1 MNHRYWKTVVIVM
14 VLCLALLTNIL
25 PQVGYGQSSGNKV
38 SVNYIDVTAFPTLKA
53 AVSVVNLEGIP
64 VQGLGKDAFRLSEDG
79 TDQPF
84 TLVTETVGAVF
95 AFLIDTSGSMAAEST
110 SNATVSRLS
119 QAKDLLI
126 NDNKG
131 FLIKYMDPERR
142 DKVSVI
148 GFSSQLSPTL
158 NLVDDYMAARNAVMP
173 LSPEGGTKLF
183 DALIQALNAFDRTS
197 ETERMR
203 KILFILSD
211 GDDTESAFK
220 DMNEIAR
227 RANERGIQIHVITF
241 GYYKNERP
249 DSYVDKL
256 SGRNDDFLVDKDL
269 RSLALLTGGRYF
281 RYNTATT
288 RSIPED
294 RTPDEIVQFFQSVA
308 KQRDQYMLTFSSKA
322 NTSGSHTIK
331 VQVGEIVAEKTYTVN
346 ISTLKV
352 DIINPPAGTSLPG
365 GRLASDA
372 HLQVRI
378 TFPDNRPRDLDRVE
392 FVVDGN
398 PASLPQLGVRDEA
411 GGKVYEFAWPVRDLE
426 HGDHGIKAR
435 AFDKLGVSGESV
447 PVVLRVDVPWFER
460 VLKWVINN
468 LAIVLATI
476 VVALV
481 MIVTRGAPIRYGTR
495 AVVSAYKSV
504 TELFTPSGTEGS
516 ESRRGPKSARAFLR
530 VVNGPNPG
538 QEYPITDTYTK
549 VGRDPEYAK
558 IVIPERTVSRL
569 HVTIEERQNG
579 KYYVKDEGGTNRAM
593 VDGDL
598 LSVAEERILHSG
610 AIIQLGAVKLEFVLP
625 GADDKDKTQDLR
637 GLPEDAETKT
647 DVFTEPQSSVSSD
660 ETRPI

>member
-1 MNHRYWKTVVIVM
+1 MDYRYWRTGAIIAI
-14 VLCLALLTNIL
+14 LCLALLGSIL

-38 SVNYIDVTAFPTLKA
+38 SVNYIDITAFPTLKA
-53 AVSVVNLEGIP
+53 AVSVVNPEGIP
-64 VQGLGKDAFRLSEDG
+64 VQGLGQNAFRLSEDG

-84 TLVTETVGAVF
+84 SLVTETVGAVF
-95 AFLIDTSGSMAAEST
+95 AFLIDTSGSMAAESI
-110 SNATVSRLS
+110 SDATVARLS

-131 FLIKYMDPERR
+131 LLMKYMDPERR

-173 LSPEGGTKLF
+173 LSSEGGTKLF
-183 DALIQALNAFDRTS
+183 DALIQALDAFARTP

-203 KILFILSD
+203 KTLFVLSD

-249 DSYVDKL
+249 DGYVDKL
-256 SGRNDDFLVDKDL
+256 SSRNDDFLVDKDL

-281 RYNTATT
+281 RYNTAAT

-308 KQRDQYMLTFSSKA
+308 KQRDQYILTFSSKA

-331 VQVGEIVAEKTYTVN
+331 VQVGGIVAEKTYAVT

-352 DIINPPAGTSLPG
+352 DIVNPPAGTSLPG
-365 GRLASDA
+365 GRLAADA

-398 PASLPQLGVRDEA
+398 PASLPQLGARDEA
-411 GGKVYEFAWPVRDLE
+411 GGKVYEFAWSVRDLE

-447 PVVLRVDVPWFER
+447 PVVLRVDIPWFER
-460 VLKWVINN
+460 VLQWVLNN

-476 VVALV
+476 VIALI

-495 AVVSAYKSV
+495 AVKSAYKTV
-504 TELFTPSGTEGS
+504 TELFTVSEADGS
-516 ESRRGPKSARAFLR
+516 APTRRPRATKAFLR

-538 QEYPITDTYTK
+538 QEYPIIDTYTK
-549 VGRDPEYAK
+549 IGRDPEYCK
-558 IVIPERTVSRL
+558 IVITERTVSRL
-569 HVTIEERQNG
+569 HAQIEEKQDG
-579 KYYVKDEGGTNRAM
+579 SYYITDQGGINRVR
-593 VDGDL
+593 VDGEL
-598 LSVAEERILHSG
+598 LSVAEERILHNG
-610 AIIQLGAVKLEFVLP
+610 AIIQLGAVKLKFVLS
-625 GADDKDKTQDLR
+625 GSEDKDKTVSLT
-637 GLPEDAETKT
+637 EDTATKT
-647 DVFTEPQSSVSSD
+647 DVFTDSQPSAPSD